1 LTNYPLTN
9 YHRGMPHPLRQ
20 RNFRWLFTGRVVDEV
35 GSDVSPAALTLAMVT
50 ATHSSAGLAIV
61 LASGLLPRVVLLPL
75 GGVVIDRLGA
85 RRVALSADL
94 VSGAAQLSIGLL
106 LLAGHVSI
114 PLIAVA
120 AAAGGAATAFSLP
133 ATMPLVSGT
142 VEDGQ
147 RQAANSLLAVA
158 TSAAS
163 IAGPALAGA
172 LIFTVGPGWAFIGD
186 AATFGFSAFTLA
198 LIRVRRVAVPRQS
211 LRRDLVAGWAEVR
224 ARTWYWTSLI
234 GHSTW
239 NFAMGMLMTT
249 GPLIAVT
256 ELGGRVVWLAA
267 LQASAIGYLAGS
279 LLAGRTRVSRAIFVV
294 DLGLV
299 SFAVPLIAF
308 AVAAPAW
315 VVVGSYGLAIAFLG
329 FGNPV
334 WETVVQQ
341 EIPAEVLARVSAYDW
356 LVSLAAMPLGYAL
369 GPVLTRQLG
378 FTWPLGGAAVLV
390 VVTLL
395 VPACLPTVRTVRL
408 RHAPAAKDR
417 VSV

>member
-1 LTNYPLTN
+1 MT
-9 YHRGMPHPLRQ
+9 HPLRQ
-20 RNFRWLFTGRVVDEV
+20 RNFRWLFTGRIVDQL
-35 GSDVSPAALTLAMVT
+35 GSNISPAALTLAMVS

-61 LASGLLPRVVLLPL
+61 LASGLLPRVILLPL

-85 RRVALSADL
+85 RRVALGADL
-94 VSGAAQLSIGLL
+94 VSGVAQLSIGLL
-106 LLAGHVSI
+106 LLAGHVSV
-114 PLIAVA
+114 PLIAA
-120 AAAGGAATAFSLP
+120 AAALGGAATAFSLP

-142 VEDGQ
+142 VADGG

-186 AATFGFSAFTLA
+186 AATFWFSAATLA
-198 LIRVRRVAVPRQS
+198 LIEVRRVQVPRQS

-256 ELGGRVVWLAA
+256 ELGGRIVWLAA
-267 LQASAIGYLAGS
+267 LQASAIGYLIGS
-279 LLAGRTRVSRAIFVV
+279 LIAGRTQVSRAILVV
-294 DLGLV
+294 DLGLL
-299 SFAVPLIAF
+299 SFVAPLAAF
-308 AVAAPAW
+308 AVGASAW
-315 VVVGSYGLAIAFLG
+315 VVVGSYGLALAFLG

-369 GPVLTRQLG
+369 GPLLTRHWG
-378 FTWPLGGAAVLV
+378 FTWPLLGTAAAVG
-390 VVTLL
+390 VTLL
-395 VPACLPTVRTVRL
+395 VPACLPSVRAVRL
-408 RHAPAAKDR
+408 RHAAPAKQQE
-417 VSV
+417 VPV

>member
-1 LTNYPLTN
+1 
-9 YHRGMPHPLRQ
+9 MPHPLRQ
-20 RNFRWLFTGRVVDEV
+20 RNFRWLFTGRVVDEL
-35 GSDVSPAALTLAMVT
+35 GSSISPAALTLAMIT

-61 LASGLLPRVVLLPL
+61 LASGLLPRVILLPL

-85 RRVALSADL
+85 RRVGLTADL
-94 VSGAAQLSIGLL
+94 ISGTAQLFIGLL
-106 LLAGHVSI
+106 LLAGHVSV
-114 PLIAVA
+114 PLIAIA
-120 AAAGGAATAFSLP
+120 AGAGGAATGFSLP
-133 ATMPLVSGT
+133 ATLPLVSGT
-142 VEDGQ
+142 VDGDG
-147 RQAANSLLAVA
+147 RQAANSLMGVA
-158 TSAAS
+158 SSAAS

-186 AATFGFSAFTLA
+186 AATFGFSAATLA
-198 LIRVRRVAVPRQS
+198 LIAVRRVQVPRQS
-211 LRRDLVAGWAEVR
+211 LRRDLVAGWVEVR

-234 GHSTW
+234 GHGTW

-256 ELGGRVVWLAA
+256 ELGGRVAWLAA

-279 LLAGRTRVSRAIFVV
+279 LIAGRTRVSRAIFVV

-299 SFAVPLIAF
+299 SFAVPLVAF
-308 AVAAPAW
+308 AIPAPAW
-315 VVVGSYGLAIAFLG
+315 IAVGTYGLAMGFLG
-329 FGNPV
+329 FANPV
-334 WETVVQQ
+334 WETVIQQ

-369 GPVLTRQLG
+369 GPVLSRQLG

-408 RHAPAAKDR
+408 RHASAAEER
-417 VSV
+417 VPV

>member
-1 LTNYPLTN
+1 
-9 YHRGMPHPLRQ
+9 MPHPLRQ
-20 RNFRWLFTGRVVDEV
+20 RNFRWLFTGRVIDQL
-35 GSDVSPAALTLAMVT
+35 GSAISPAALTLAMVT

-61 LASGLLPRVVLLPL
+61 LASGLLPRVILLPL

-85 RRVALSADL
+85 RRVALTADL
-94 VSGAAQLSIGLL
+94 VSGTAQLCIGLL
-106 LLAGHVSI
+106 LLTGHVSV
-114 PLIAVA
+114 PLIAIA
-120 AAAGGAATAFSLP
+120 AGAGGAATAFSLP

-142 VEDGQ
+142 TGDEQ

-158 TSAAS
+158 QSAAS

-172 LIFTVGPGWAFIGD
+172 LIFTAGPGWAFVVD
-186 AATFGFSAFTLA
+186 AATFAVSAATLA
-198 LIRVRRVAVPRQS
+198 LISVRRVQVPRQS

-234 GHSTW
+234 GHSAW

-256 ELGGRVVWLAA
+256 ELGGRVTWLAA
-267 LQASAIGYLAGS
+267 LQAAAVGYLAGS
-279 LLAGRTRVSRAIFVV
+279 LIAGRTRVSRAILVV

-299 SFAVPLIAF
+299 SFAVPLVAF
-308 AVAAPAW
+308 AVPAPAW
-315 VVVGSYGLAIAFLG
+315 VVVGTYGLALAFLG
-329 FGNPV
+329 FANPV

-341 EIPAEVLARVSAYDW
+341 EVPAEVLARVSAYDW

-378 FTWPLGGAAVLV
+378 FTWPLCGAAALV

-395 VPACLPTVRTVRL
+395 VPPCLPAVRAVRL
-408 RHAPAAKDR
+408 RHAPREKQR
-417 VSV
+417 VPA